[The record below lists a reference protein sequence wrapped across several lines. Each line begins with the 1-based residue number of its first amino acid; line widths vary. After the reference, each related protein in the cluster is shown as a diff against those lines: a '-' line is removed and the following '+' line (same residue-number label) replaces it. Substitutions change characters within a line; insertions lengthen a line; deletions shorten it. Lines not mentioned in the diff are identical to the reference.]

1 MIVDPAWRPAL
12 RRLARILIAYGMVGL
27 LVAAFGLAGLI
38 MGLGRIEN
46 LSTRLDSDLS
56 GLSSTLERTATV
68 LDDATATARG
78 FGTTIDGTTTALAG
92 AATDIREIVPRLRD
106 VEAQANALNILGTQP
121 LAPIGGLF
129 GQIAGQLAD
138 LDAQLDTV
146 ATGLSGNRG
155 ALATNATS
163 LAALA
168 TETRLLGDRLG
179 EASLGDVVGD
189 ARLLLVAMLGVGTL
203 GSAVPGV
210 GALLI
215 GMWLLR
221 SLNRSRAV
229 RR

>member
-1 MIVDPAWRPAL
+1 VIVDPAWRPAP
-12 RRLARILIAYGMVGL
+12 RRLARILIAYGVVGL
-27 LVAAFGLAGLI
+27 VVAAFGLAGLI
-38 MGLGRIEN
+38 IGLGRIDG
-46 LSTRLDSDLS
+46 LSTRLDGDLGGVS
-56 GLSSTLERTATV
+56 ATLSRTATV
-68 LDDATATARG
+68 LDDAAATARG
-78 FGTTIDGTTTALAG
+78 FGGTIDGTTTALTS

-106 VEAQANALNILGTQP
+106 VEFQANALNILGTQP

-146 ATGLSGNRG
+146 SSGLAGNRG
-155 ALATNATS
+155 ALDANATS

-179 EASLGDVVGD
+179 EASLGDVVAD
-189 ARLLLVAMLGVGTL
+189 ARMLLVVMLGVGTL
-203 GSAVPGV
+203 GAAVPGV

-215 GMWLLR
+215 GLWLLR

-229 RR
+229 RD